1 MRVYLSTSMVLV
13 LLIFKSLNNS
23 CAASLPEL
31 IAPLSVAVLR
41 WSPHTNKLDANLTLR
56 WSWGDGDED
65 TERADEG
72 GDCEGCAYSILM
84 YIRLFIWYWTN
95 STCIELTYTSLRT
108 SNRELNRR
116 TMKLIVFSSC
126 FPTLLACL
134 QSIRQLWSKLTTC
147 LQEHMNSRPVDDI
160 DNETVPALI
169 SITLSLSLYVYLNE
183 PDWEST
189 HCWWCRQSRHR
200 SYSLHSRWGS
210 VRGLEAI
217 RRCRNT
223 DILSW

>member
-1 MRVYLSTSMVLV
+1 MRVYLSTSMLLV

-56 WSWGDGDED
+56 WSWEDGDED

-84 YIRLFIWYWTN
+84 YIRHVDIDNKVDRLFIWHWTN

-108 SNRELNRR
+108 SNREQNRR

-147 LQEHMNSRPVDDI
+147 LQEHMISRPVDDI

-169 SITLSLSLYVYLNE
+169 NITLSLSLCT
-183 PDWEST
+183 S
-189 HCWWCRQSRHR
+189 
-200 SYSLHSRWGS
+200 
-210 VRGLEAI
+210 I
-217 RRCRNT
+217 
-223 DILSW
+223 